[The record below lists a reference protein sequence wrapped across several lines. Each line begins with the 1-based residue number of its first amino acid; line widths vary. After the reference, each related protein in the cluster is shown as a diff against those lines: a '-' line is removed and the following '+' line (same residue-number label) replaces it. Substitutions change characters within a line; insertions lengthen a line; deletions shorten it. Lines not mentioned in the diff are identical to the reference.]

1 MKKAG
6 TSHGLLDFGG
16 ARYEDIWSDPGRAI
30 RTLESFAETEADGA
44 RDIATARE
52 RCAEPWLST
61 QFEHHAADEWR
72 HAELFRARARELRAE
87 HPEVEVGERE
97 PGYDLSRGRRSS
109 EVDAH
114 GFFVS
119 GLMEELGDVAYVA
132 MLHVAE
138 KRAAKLFKRL
148 SSSAAGDPRTK
159 QIFDEI
165 LKDER
170 FHVAY
175 TKNAL
180 DRWKQKGRGKD
191 VSDAL
196 SAARGNRLLGGWRRL
211 GMRAAGS
218 FGRLVLRVLY
228 FTVLLPFGLAASRT
242 RTRTGLQEPLV
253 RDAARRL
260 GSQY

>member
-1 MKKAG
+1 MAW
-6 TSHGLLDFGG
+6 LG
-16 ARYEDIWSDPGRAI
+16 AKRYGELWRDPARTI

-52 RCAEPWLST
+52 RTAEPWLET

-87 HPEVEVGERE
+87 HPEVAAADRD
-97 PGYDLSRGRRSS
+97 PRFDLSRGRRSA

-119 GLMEELGDVAYVA
+119 GLMEELGDLAYVA

-138 KRAAKLFKRL
+138 KRAAKLFREM
-148 SSSAAGDPRTK
+148 SAATRHDPATRR
-159 QIFDEI
+159 IFEEI

-180 DRWKQKGRGKD
+180 EHWRKRGRGKD

-196 SAARGNRLLGGWRRL
+196 SAARGNRFLGAWRRL
-211 GMRAAGS
+211 GLRAAGG
-218 FGRLVLRVLY
+218 FGRAVLWVAY
-228 FTVLLPFGLAASRT
+228 FTLFLPFGLVARWT
-242 RTRTGLQEPLV
+242 RPRAGFQAP
-253 RDAARRL
+253 ARAGSLR
-260 GSQY
+260 SQY